1 MNYRSLK
8 LYILGCSNSFDLYE
22 LKNDLAGR
30 DGDDLKCISV
40 PCSGKVDLL
49 YLLKLFET
57 GADGVLLMTC
67 KEGECRYL
75 EGNLRARRR
84 ADAVDMLLEEIGLGR
99 GRMAIIQSGDEG
111 SEPIIDRIGDFSR
124 AIKKLLE
131 LGKERSAS
139 IITDVTAERAVSG
152 HGDLE

>member
-22 LKNDLAGR
+22 LKNGLPGR
-30 DGDDLKCISV
+30 DGDELKCISV

-57 GADGVLLMTC
+57 GADGVMLLTC

-99 GRMAIIQSGDEG
+99 GRIVIIQSGDED
-111 SEPIIDRIGDFSR
+111 SEPIVDRVKDFSR
-124 AIKKLLE
+124 AVKKLLE
-131 LGKERSAS
+131 LGKGRSAS
-139 IITDVTAERAVSG
+139 IITDDTAEHSVSG
-152 HGDLE
+152 PGGSE

>member
-8 LYILGCSNSFDLYE
+8 LYILGCSTSFDLYE

-30 DGDDLKCISV
+30 DGDELKFISV

-57 GADGVLLMTC
+57 GADGVMLMTC

-84 ADAVDMLLEEIGLGR
+84 VDAVDMLLEEIGLGR
-99 GRMAIIQSGDEG
+99 GRIAIIQSGDEV
-111 SEPIIDRIGDFSR
+111 SKPIIDRIKDFSR
-124 AIKKLLE
+124 EIKRLLE
-131 LGKERSAS
+131 LVKERSAT
-139 IITDVTAERAVSG
+139 IITDATAEHSVSG
-152 HGDLE
+152 HGGLE